1 MCGHEGYQGRCNG
14 KSGQHF
20 DNCACVMERIEAVE
34 VLMEEL
40 EDEQVLLQAVQ
51 CLEDCVG

>member
-1 MCGHEGYQGRCNG
+1 
-14 KSGQHF
+14 
-20 DNCACVMERIEAVE
+20 MERIEAVE

-40 EDEQVLLQAVQ
+40 EHEQVLMQAVE